1 MLASYVVRPH
11 DQFRFNEVF
20 NDSNFG
26 SANVQGEVR
35 FTGTYQITRGEH
47 LSDLMARAGGL
58 TSIAYPY
65 GTVFLRKSAQET
77 ERAGYI
83 RAASEIEEQ
92 LVGAMTHGSLGNSRL
107 DAGTFATLQGFVNQL
122 RNQKA
127 SGRVT
132 ITADPSVLAT
142 KPELD
147 PLLEPGDTIYI
158 PQRPSTI
165 SVLGQVMQPGSLP
178 YQSGETVRQYIQM
191 AGGYGP
197 DSDDDNT
204 FIVLPDG
211 SARRIDSSWFNFSSE
226 SLPPGSTIVVP
237 RDLTPVDVGQLVI
250 NVTSI
255 LSQLAVTTASLAV
268 LAKQ

>member
-1 MLASYVVRPH
+1 M
-11 DQFRFNEVF
+11 
-20 NDSNFG
+20 
-26 SANVQGEVR
+26 
-35 FTGTYQITRGEH
+35 
-47 LSDLMARAGGL
+47 
-58 TSIAYPY
+58 
-65 GTVFLRKSAQET
+65 FLRRSAQET

-83 RAASEIEEQ
+83 RTAQEIEEQ
-92 LVGAMTHGSLGNSRL
+92 LIGAMTHGSLGNSRL
-107 DAGTFATLQGFVNQL
+107 DPGTFATLQGFVDQL

-142 KPELD
+142 RPELD
-147 PLLEPGDTIYI
+147 PLLEPGDTVYI

-165 SVLGQVMQPGSLP
+165 SVLGQVMQPGTLP
-178 YQSGETVRQYIQM
+178 YRSGETLKQYIEM

-197 DSDDDNT
+197 NYDDSNI
-204 FIVLPDG
+204 FVVLPDG
-211 SARRIDSSWFNFSSE
+211 SAQKVEDSWFNFSAQN
-226 SLPPGSTIVVP
+226 LPPGSTIVVP
-237 RDLTPVDVGQLVI
+237 RDLTPIDIGQLVI